1 MQLTSFFIGIIWLN
15 SADAASKNRYAYEDC
30 LLKHLDHA
38 KLDAA
43 SRFIA
48 EACEENYG
56 SGPSKAIMSNERKYN
71 ECLLEH
77 MIGVESVDA
86 VIRIRRACEKNI
98 VRMLITDK
106 RYIFKPKICSNY
118 IALWF

>member
-1 MQLTSFFIGIIWLN
+1 MTN
-15 SADAASKNRYAYEDC
+15 AVAAKKERYEVEDC
-30 LLKHLDHA
+30 LLEHLDHA

-56 SGPSKAIMSNERKYN
+56 SGPSRSIMSDERRYN

-77 MIGVESVDA
+77 MVGVESVDA
-86 VIRIRRACEKNI
+86 VIRIRRACEKKY
-98 VRMLITDK
+98 R
-106 RYIFKPKICSNY
+106 
-118 IALWF
+118 

>member
-1 MQLTSFFIGIIWLN
+1 MQSVSFITGCIFIVTHLAVSQAIAKD
-15 SADAASKNRYAYEDC
+15 SYDFDDC
-30 LLKHLDHA
+30 LLDHLKGA

-56 SGPSKAIMSNERKYN
+56 TGPSKSIMTKERRYN

-77 MIGVESVDA
+77 MVGVESVDA
-86 VIRIRRACEKNI
+86 IIRIRRACEKKF
-98 VRMLITDK
+98 R
-106 RYIFKPKICSNY
+106 
-118 IALWF
+118 

>member
-1 MQLTSFFIGIIWLN
+1 MRALSILLISIAFVGFLTLDRVT
-15 SADAASKNRYAYEDC
+15 AKNKRYEYEDC
-30 LLKHLDHA
+30 LLDHLDQA

-56 SGPSKAIMSNERKYN
+56 SGPSTSIMSSERRYN

-77 MIGVESVDA
+77 MVGVESVDA
-86 VIRIRRACEKNI
+86 VIRIRRACEKKY
-98 VRMLITDK
+98 R
-106 RYIFKPKICSNY
+106 
-118 IALWF
+118 

>member
-1 MQLTSFFIGIIWLN
+1 MRTLSVLLVSIVFVGFLTLN
-15 SADAASKNRYAYEDC
+15 RVAAKNERYEYEDC
-30 LLKHLDHA
+30 LLDHLDHA

-56 SGPSKAIMSNERKYN
+56 SGPSKSIMSKERRYN

-77 MIGVESVDA
+77 MVGVESVDA
-86 VIRIRRACEKNI
+86 VIRIRRACEKKY
-98 VRMLITDK
+98 R
-106 RYIFKPKICSNY
+106 
-118 IALWF
+118 

>member
-1 MQLTSFFIGIIWLN
+1 MLTIFLSFGEIAN
-15 SADAASKNRYAYEDC
+15 TKDRYEYSDC
-30 LLKHLDHA
+30 ILDHLNNA

-56 SGPSKAIMSNERKYN
+56 SGPSSSVTTKERRYN

-77 MIGVESVDA
+77 MVGVESVDA
-86 VIRIRRACEKNI
+86 VIRIRRACEKKY
-98 VRMLITDK
+98 R
-106 RYIFKPKICSNY
+106 
-118 IALWF
+118 